1 MTMTPKDPLTPIQLH
16 PDDAPDLSTPD
27 WQARFSKALLA
38 SGPLEGVDLE
48 RPRDFGRDVQFIDD
62 AAPLSTEE
70 EYQAALRE
78 IERHFR
84 EEPVPGSPE
93 AARFDQLA
101 EQIRVYESAH
111 WPISSLDPDA

>member
-1 MTMTPKDPLTPIQLH
+1 MTPKDPLTPIPLH
-16 PDDAPDLSTPD
+16 PDDAPDLSAPD
-27 WQARFSKALLA
+27 WQAKFAKALLA

-48 RPRDFGRDVQFIDD
+48 RSRDFGRDVQFIDD
-62 AAPLSTEE
+62 AAPLWTEE

-78 IERHFR
+78 IERHLR
-84 EEPVPGSPE
+84 EEPVPGTPE

-111 WPISSLDPDA
+111 WPISSLDQDA

>member
-1 MTMTPKDPLTPIQLH
+1 MTPKDPLTPIQLH

-27 WQARFSKALLA
+27 WQAKFSKVLLA
-38 SGPLEGVDLE
+38 SGSLEGVDLE
-48 RPRDFGRDVQFIDD
+48 LPRDFGRDVQLIDD
-62 AAPLSTEE
+62 AAPLWTEE

-84 EEPVPGSPE
+84 EEPVPGTPE
-93 AARFDQLA
+93 ASRFDQLA

-111 WPISSLDPDA
+111 WPISSLDQDA

>member
-1 MTMTPKDPLTPIQLH
+1 MTPKDPLTPIPLH
-16 PDDAPDLSTPD
+16 SDDAPDLSAPD
-27 WQARFSKALLA
+27 WQAKFAKALLA

-48 RPRDFGRDVQFIDD
+48 RPRDFGRDVQLIGD
-62 AAPLSTEE
+62 AVPLWTEE

-78 IERHFR
+78 IERHLR
-84 EEPVPGSPE
+84 EEPVPGTPE

-111 WPISSLDPDA
+111 WPISSLDQDA

>member
-27 WQARFSKALLA
+27 WQAKFSKVLLA

-48 RPRDFGRDVQFIDD
+48 LPRDFGRDVQLIED
-62 AAPLSTEE
+62 AVRLRTQE

-78 IERHFR
+78 IERYLQ
-84 EEPVPGSPE
+84 EEPVPGTPE

-101 EQIRVYESAH
+101 EQIRFYESAH
-111 WPISSLDPDA
+111 